1 MLFYT
6 KQNKYVFNIQK
17 DRSYLTGQMGQRK
30 DKPVREDQYGTFQEV
45 LFSKTVI
52 KLYRDSRFIEGEG
65 FYTMVNARDNW
76 NFDAVGRT
84 SAQRVGYPTQ
94 KPIALLE
101 RIIQA
106 SSDENAMILDPFCGC
121 ATACIA
127 AEMLGRQWVGID
139 ISPKA
144 ADLVKLRM
152 KKEVGIF
159 YTGAHRT
166 DIPQRTDVVPIL
178 PYHHKHNKEK
188 LYGVQGGHCNGCQ
201 EHFETRHLEID
212 HIVPRSK
219 GGTDHLE
226 NLQLLCGSCNRIKGN
241 RTHEFLISA
250 LNDKSLINLAA

>member
-1 MLFYT
+1 MYYNKSNTYQFNLQKEKAYT
-6 KQNKYVFNIQK
+6 KAKN
-17 DRSYLTGQMGQRK
+17 RK
-30 DKPVREDQYGTFQEV
+30 PGIHNYGASNAEFFEDTNGVYNWV
-45 LFSKTVI
+45 H
-52 KLYRDSRFIEGEG
+52 YRD
-65 FYTMVNARDNW
+65 VW
-76 NFDAVGRT
+76 NFSYIGST
-84 SAQRVGYPTQ
+84 SDERVGYPTQ
-94 KPIALLE
+94 KPIALLDL
-101 RIIQA
+101 IIKA
-106 SSDENAMILDPFCGC
+106 SSNEQSMILDPFCGC

-152 KKEVGIF
+152 EKEVGIF
-159 YTGAHRT
+159 YAGAHRT

-178 PYHHKHNKEK
+178 PYHHKRNKEQ
-188 LYGVQGGHCNGCQ
+188 LYGTQGGHCNGCR